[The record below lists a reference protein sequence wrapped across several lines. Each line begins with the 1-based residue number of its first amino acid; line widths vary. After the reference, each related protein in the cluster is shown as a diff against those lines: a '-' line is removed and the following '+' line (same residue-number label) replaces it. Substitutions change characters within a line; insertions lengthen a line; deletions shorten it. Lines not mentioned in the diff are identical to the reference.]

1 MPAGAHT
8 LQAKTNMCPVP
19 PNLKRNRALS
29 RAPCTARLIRSA
41 PLLHI
46 LSIRRPPAAKWS
58 PRTQPRSRKFDPP
71 LPKDIFDGRAATKWN
86 PRTQPRGRKFDPP
99 LPKERST
106 PRFEYGGEGLASP
119 PGWRSRRRTF
129 PVVRLARKYVCL
141 KMAGLDGIPFSFH
154 SIPHWP
160 CAGYHGSEFSIS

>member
-19 PNLKRNRALS
+19 PNLKKKTSAI
-29 RAPCTARLIRSA
+29 TRSVYCKA
-41 PLLHI
+41 DPKCSTSSH
-46 LSIRRPPAAKWS
+46 IRRPPAAKWS

-86 PRTQPRGRKFDPP
+86 PRTQTRGRKFDPP

-141 KMAGLDGIPFSFH
+141 KMAGLAGIPFSFR

>member
-46 LSIRRPPAAKWS
+46 SDGRAATKWS
-58 PRTQPRSRKFDPP
+58 PRTQPRS
-71 LPKDIFDGRAATKWN
+71 
-86 PRTQPRGRKFDPP
+86 RKFDPP

-160 CAGYHGSEFSIS
+160 CAGYHGSEFSISSKMMNFDLIFLGLRSCG